1 MKIIEVIAKDG
12 HYDTIAGIAEQ
23 QQIVDIWHGV
33 VAEDGRSPVRMLVE
47 ADQVQA
53 VLDALQ
59 AVFSG
64 SSDYRVIVVPV
75 EVALPRPPQ
84 KDDSDNDNDNKDK
97 DKDKDSERDKS
108 SNARAISREALYQQ
122 ISKDTRL
129 DSNYLLLVV
138 LSTVVATV
146 GMIKDNVAVIV
157 GAMVIAPLLGPN
169 LALAL
174 GSALGDRPMVV
185 QALKTAVA
193 GVSLGIFTAVLI
205 GLGWGLDGYSHELLT
220 RTRVGMDSVA
230 LALASGAAAALSL
243 STGVSSVLVG
253 VMVAVALL
261 PPAAVV
267 GLMAANG
274 SWQLAGGA
282 ALLLGVNVASV
293 NLAAR
298 IVFLSR
304 GVRPRTWLEKQQT
317 QQSALLS
324 ILLWIIFL
332 VMLIGAALL

>member
-23 QQIVDIWHGV
+23 QQVVDIWHGM

-59 AVFSG
+59 AMFSG
-64 SSDYRVIVVPV
+64 STDYRVMVIPV
-75 EVALPRPPQ
+75 EVALPRPPK
-84 KDDSDNDNDNKDK
+84 KDDSDND
-97 DKDKDSERDKS
+97 DKDSERDKS

-146 GMIKDNVAVIV
+146 GMIENNVAVIV

-174 GSALGDRPMVV
+174 GSALGDRPMVA

-205 GLGWGLDGYSHELLT
+205 GLGWEMDGYSHELLV
-220 RTRVGMDSVA
+220 RTEVGMDSVA

-324 ILLWIIFL
+324 ILLWVIFL
-332 VMLIGAALL
+332 VILVGAVLL